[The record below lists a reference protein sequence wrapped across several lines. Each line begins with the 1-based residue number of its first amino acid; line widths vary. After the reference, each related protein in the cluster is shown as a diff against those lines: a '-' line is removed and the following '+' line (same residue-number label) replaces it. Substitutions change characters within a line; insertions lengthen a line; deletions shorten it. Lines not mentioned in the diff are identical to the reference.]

1 MMKFFAT
8 HSLRQYLSAPLLS
21 LVLALTAPALLAQ
34 DAAKSPQVLL
44 KTSLGDITL
53 ELAPDEAPVT
63 VANFLDYVKRGF
75 YDGTVFHRVIKRF
88 MIQGGGFTPDLAP
101 KETGEPIVNESGN
114 GLYNER
120 WTIAMARTDDPDS
133 ATSQFFINLRM
144 NPSLDAGRGQPGY
157 TVFGRVIEGQH
168 VVRDIS
174 LVATGEIDGMEDV
187 PLEPVVIESAEV
199 LQ

>member
-1 MMKFFAT
+1 MMKFFAIR
-8 HSLRQYLSAPLLS
+8 SLRQRLQALLLS
-21 LVLALTAPALLAQ
+21 LAVGLAAPALIAQ
-34 DAAKSPQVLL
+34 DAAKQPQVLL
-44 KTSLGDITL
+44 KTSVGDITL
-53 ELAPDEAPVT
+53 ELDPDKAPVT
-63 VANFLDYVKRGF
+63 VANFLDYVQQGY

-88 MIQGGGFTPDLAP
+88 MIQGGGFTPELIS

-144 NPSLDAGRGQPGY
+144 NPTLDAGRGQPGY
-157 TVFGRVIEGQH
+157 AVFGRVVEGQH

-187 PLEPVVIESAEV
+187 PLEPVLIESAEV